1 MTKRARLPVQALSPI
16 PTLGIR
22 RGTQSVS
29 AATGSASRPST
40 PLESVRP
47 MTSRS
52 TPASSRG
59 HSNRN
64 TPETGIAVTPRK
76 QTTAVLSNRNKKTPP
91 GGVTNSPTKSPI
103 PKGDQRDPSGPL
115 RPQDDGRE
123 KVSRPEPLTGWRRAG
138 GWFAKNSR
146 GALAGESSLA
156 VTKRGRALALH
167 NGESK
172 EPAIPQEWRRSRI
185 EEWNEKSSGAVSL
198 FWG

>member
-1 MTKRARLPVQALSPI
+1 MTKRARLPVQALTPI
-16 PTLGIR
+16 PTMATR

-29 AATGSASRPST
+29 AATGSASRPPT

-59 HSNRN
+59 YSNRN
-64 TPETGIAVTPRK
+64 TPETGFAVTPRK

-103 PKGDQRDPSGPL
+103 PKGDKRDPSGPL

-123 KVSRPEPLTGWRRAG
+123 KVSRPEPLTVCHRP
-138 GWFAKNSR
+138 FI
-146 GALAGESSLA
+146 SSA
-156 VTKRGRALALH
+156 TAI
-167 NGESK
+167 

-198 FWG
+198 FWD

>member
-1 MTKRARLPVQALSPI
+1 
-16 PTLGIR
+16 
-22 RGTQSVS
+22 VS
-29 AATGSASRPST
+29 AAAGSASRLPT
-40 PLESVRP
+40 PLESVKP
-47 MTSRS
+47 ITSRS
-52 TPASSRG
+52 TPAASRRD
-59 HSNRN
+59 SNRN
-64 TPETGIAVTPRK
+64 NPETGFGVTPTK

-91 GGVTNSPTKSPI
+91 GGVTNSPTKSPT
-103 PKGDQRDPSGPL
+103 PKGDKRDPSGRL

-172 EPAIPQEWRRSRI
+172 EPAIPQEWGRSRI